1 VARRRH
7 DRAPL
12 PGPAGHCIVPE
23 GIVRAVRAGMPDRQ
37 DKWPIVAM
45 ILYALSLVTPA
56 IMLDVGRHQP
66 LFGFHCLEIG
76 WLTVA
81 WYANVVLAF
90 AVIARAFAYHGLAL
104 VLCVIA
110 VMVALT
116 TFAYRDLVGVH
127 VGFFAWIGSML
138 ALAVASA
145 RSKLDRAVAE

>member
-1 VARRRH
+1 MS
-7 DRAPL
+7 
-12 PGPAGHCIVPE
+12 E
-23 GIVRAVRAGMPDRQ
+23 GTARAVTAGMRQ
-37 DKWPIVAM
+37 DKWPIVAI

-56 IMLDVGRHQP
+56 VMLDIGRHQP

-127 VGFFAWIGSML
+127 VGFFAWIASML

-145 RSKLDRAVAE
+145 RSKLDRTIAE